1 MQNIRVSP
9 QPSGRQPGSADFGDR
24 QGFQAMHQISTSPE
38 RGKRPLSARRARH
51 EARQAGYSGK
61 RLPAGH
67 PYAVLPTWMPYFI
80 ARVFGMIDGLVR
92 RQS

>member
-1 MQNIRVSP
+1 MQNTRVSP
-9 QPSGRQPGSADFGDR
+9 QPSGTQTGPAHFGDR
-24 QGFQAMHQISTSPE
+24 QGFKAMHQPSTSRD
-38 RGKRPLSARRARH
+38 RGARPLSARRARH

-67 PYAVLPTWMPYFI
+67 PYAVLPTWTPYFI
-80 ARVFGMIDGLVR
+80 ARVFGLIDGLVR